1 MTNSSQDSEQQ
12 ATLYSRLRRL
22 VLFQIKLAADAL
34 RDLLL
39 SPVAFICTFIDIICN
54 TQDKNSAF
62 ERLMRFG
69 RRSDFFINL
78 FEQRHRLKES
88 SNIEQVASNIES
100 IIKNEMQNQ
109 TLSTKAKQKIKQQLS
124 PKKGS
129 KR

>member
-1 MTNSSQDSEQQ
+1 MTNSPPNSEQQ

-22 VLFQIKLAADAL
+22 VLFQIKLTADAL

-39 SPVAFICTFIDIICN
+39 SPVAFICTLIDIIFN
-54 TQDKNSAF
+54 TQGKNSAF

-69 RRSDFFINL
+69 RRSEYFINL
-78 FEQRHRLKES
+78 FEQRHRIKQS

-109 TLSTKAKQKIKQQLS
+109 TLSAKAKQKIKQQLS
-124 PKKGS
+124 PQ
-129 KR
+129 KRPE